1 MPEILIAFLLLLQVP
16 TFELDTN
23 ECIQLHRALSLCY
36 WSTQNFEE
44 AQALMQESL
53 KLSKQSPVQLAE
65 LEEHT
70 VENALTLARES
81 STGKCVKSLIC
92 YKLATNLHVIVK
104 IPECGGPQM

>member
-1 MPEILIAFLLLLQVP
+1 M
-16 TFELDTN
+16 
-23 ECIQLHRALSLCY
+23 SLCY

-70 VENALTLARES
+70 VENALTLGIFYR
-81 STGKCVKSLIC
+81 
-92 YKLATNLHVIVK
+92 
-104 IPECGGPQM
+104 